1 MDFKI
6 NWEEHPYLFILYF
19 VCFNIIYEYIIK
31 EIIKKAFE
39 KYIGTAIVANL
50 LSRTQ
55 NKILITVLF
64 FGAKKSE
71 PYLGLLPKS
80 SSEGLDIG
88 KVQNTLF
95 NSYVICRSNYM
106 VNDNVQSFLFQN
118 AFKVSSQF
126 NYTNFFEE
134 SESSI
139 SKVVSDTRVTG
150 IESQEIIEY
159 NPLFLDLIKQ
169 VRFVISPLFKRLA
182 NGDVAYFCMIAYG
195 ASVGGVFEQ
204 EIYSNCLQIA
214 QKLCFENLLLQNNF
228 TDLEINEFFIDVVS
242 LLLPTP
248 ALRNQFDELLELQL
262 DEIKQEGQRIF
273 LKSFCLNFLLNF
285 NSEVKSNVN

>member
-31 EIIKKAFE
+31 EIIKKVFE

-71 PYLGLLPKS
+71 PYLGLLSKS

-88 KVQNTLF
+88 NVQNTLF

-182 NGDVAYFCMIAYG
+182 NGDVSYFCMIAYG
-195 ASVGGVFEQ
+195 ASVGGVYEQ

-214 QKLCFENLLLQNNF
+214 QKLCFENQLLQNNF

-262 DEIKQEGQRIF
+262 DEIRQEGQRIF